1 MPLDIIQERCM
12 KHTSKETLWELS
24 TRYCTPCKEKA
35 LNLWRFLGQPPP
47 SLTRSNDYHLL
58 LNHCDG
64 WCVAADFYQLCDRWE
79 SLEGN
84 PDAQLDFS
92 DTRKAQV
99 AEVENHANLCRQWE
113 KAKAASRAEEVKRLK
128 RDRFQ
133 SALDRLRQ
141 LGWGD
146 ELDLLAPEYKPL
158 TRHEPLRVAHELTDR
173 VWQNIGGGVVAILED
188 IRDERYRMKH
198 TEILQKRLNALCN
211 VIFNKYSNPPRTVE
225 TEYKPHMRDII
236 TMPEIREIVNSSN
249 NAALGSRNEEKP
261 DLFFEHPYNRYM
273 IYEIAAWKV
282 NVKGQPWNSQLL
294 IGPGQRFHERI
305 RTIIKLCGQDP
316 DRTTRQELKG
326 LDVYISYPGQNDKKH
341 IVTLRTAVEEEW
353 QRWTS
358 KSHDE
363 SVEYKGRIATEAEL
377 ADAQRGGKKV
387 PRSRRDCLWCCSL
400 CTSRG
405 FDHWGD
411 GRRID
416 LDRIQAHMQ
425 ERHSIKNASEKEG
438 DFYAYPECEM
448 QPF

>member
-113 KAKAASRAEEVKRLK
+113 KAKAASRAEELKRLK

-133 SALDRLRQ
+133 SALDKLRQ

-198 TEILQKRLNALCN
+198 TEILQNRLNALCN

-249 NAALGSRNEEKP
+249 NAALGSRNEEK
-261 DLFFEHPYNRYM
+261 
-273 IYEIAAWKV
+273 
-282 NVKGQPWNSQLL
+282 
-294 IGPGQRFHERI
+294 GPRRANETRI
-305 RTIIKLCGQDP
+305 TVDQVC
-316 DRTTRQELKG
+316 
-326 LDVYISYPGQNDKKH
+326 
-341 IVTLRTAVEEEW
+341 
-353 QRWTS
+353 
-358 KSHDE
+358 
-363 SVEYKGRIATEAEL
+363 
-377 ADAQRGGKKV
+377 
-387 PRSRRDCLWCCSL
+387 
-400 CTSRG
+400 
-405 FDHWGD
+405 
-411 GRRID
+411 
-416 LDRIQAHMQ
+416 
-425 ERHSIKNASEKEG
+425 
-438 DFYAYPECEM
+438 
-448 QPF
+448 